1 MAMGPYLSL
10 RNVLETM
17 LELSLGQLLGFLRAH
32 SEEGNF
38 SYLRVICMIKWQK
51 VVLAS
56 KQSNYLYMAQT
67 LCAEILSTLI
77 LSEIKCYLIA

>member
-56 KQSNYLYMAQT
+56 KQSSYLYMAQT
-67 LCAEILSTLI
+67 LCGNYSSAPLYERL
-77 LSEIKCYLIA
+77 